1 MKRLMYI
8 WIYCM
13 LRFQF
18 WFNMICL
25 HVYSR
30 VDRMIKTCSKYKE
43 IFKKNSGNL
52 LKSFFIIIS
61 KMINKFSCYI
71 TIIMLFSSII
81 NQMKQKLILMILLK
95 LWKIFSIFFPQIKIL
110 FYYIFSIIYCSHSLI
125 TLLKCFFSKM
135 NS

>member
-1 MKRLMYI
+1 
-8 WIYCM
+8 M

-30 VDRMIKTCSKYKE
+30 VDRMIKTCSKYKK
-43 IFKKNSGNL
+43 IFKKNSGYSL

-95 LWKIFSIFFPQIKIL
+95 L
-110 FYYIFSIIYCSHSLI
+110 
-125 TLLKCFFSKM
+125 
-135 NS
+135 